1 MQNEQGMKFD
11 GGKVPLGLIDPYA
24 MTQIGWVLMH
34 GVEKYGAHNWRGGI
48 SYSRL
53 IDASLRHLT
62 AINAGENVDPETG
75 LPHSAHLAC
84 CAIFLTWMMQYRPD
98 MDDRWP
104 QCEAQA
110 SVEPERPHGVVMRG
124 VEDMIDDGVAE
135 IAQKYKP
142 LKQEATDASAS

>member
-1 MQNEQGMKFD
+1 MHNEHGKKFD
-11 GGKVPLGLIDPYA
+11 GDKAPLGLIDPYA
-24 MTQIGWVLMH
+24 LTQIGWVLKH
-34 GVEKYGAHNWRGGI
+34 GVDKYGAHNWRGGI

-62 AINAGENVDPETG
+62 AINAGENIDPETG
-75 LPHSAHLAC
+75 LQHSAHLAC

-110 SVEPERPHGVVMRG
+110 ERVRPQGVVMRG
-124 VEDMIDDGVAE
+124 AEDMIDDGVAE

-142 LKQEATDASAS
+142 LNQEAPNAPAS

>member
-1 MQNEQGMKFD
+1 MKNENGTKAD
-11 GGKVPLGLIDPYA
+11 SGKVPLGLIDPYA
-24 MTQIGWVLMH
+24 LTQIGWVLMH
-34 GVEKYGAHNWRGGI
+34 GADKYGAHNWRGGI

-104 QCEAQA
+104 MGVLNAA
-110 SVEPERPHGVVMRG
+110 SPNLTDPKAEEL
-124 VEDMIDDGVAE
+124 IDDGVAE
-135 IAQKYKP
+135 IARKFAP
-142 LKQEATDASAS
+142 VRQEANDAPAS